1 MQGFAVRWRE
11 WVFLAK
17 AVLIGTGRMGTV
29 LEGLI
34 AEREGFEL
42 VGKVG
47 FENREDLP
55 DSLPLADVAIDFSAP
70 ALTADLCTYARS
82 CGCAVVSGTTGL
94 GEQELSLLEELGKS
108 VPVVHSGNYS
118 LGVAVLRRL
127 VAEAASALPGW
138 DIEIE
143 ETHHKKKVDA
153 PSGTAKMLIEAADPE
168 GACSLVYGR
177 EGIVG
182 ERPQREIGVHSLRG
196 GTVAGTH
203 EVHFFGTDEELVLTH
218 RAQSRQI
225 FAEGALAAAEKLL
238 AKEPGFYSFEDLMF
252 A

>member
-1 MQGFAVRWRE
+1 M
-11 WVFLAK
+11 
-17 AVLIGTGRMGTV
+17 
-29 LEGLI
+29 
-34 AEREGFEL
+34 
-42 VGKVG
+42 
-47 FENREDLP
+47 
-55 DSLPLADVAIDFSAP
+55 
-70 ALTADLCTYARS
+70 
-82 CGCAVVSGTTGL
+82 
-94 GEQELSLLEELGKS
+94 
-108 VPVVHSGNYS
+108 
-118 LGVAVLRRL
+118 
-127 VAEAASALPGW
+127 LPGW

-177 EGIVG
+177 EGILG
-182 ERPQREIGVHSLRG
+182 ERPAREIGVHSLRG

>member
-1 MQGFAVRWRE
+1 M
-11 WVFLAK
+11 AK
-17 AVLIGTGRMGTV
+17 VVLIGTGRMGAV

-47 FENREDLP
+47 FENRDVLP
-55 DSLPLADVAIDFSAP
+55 DGLPQADVAIDFSAP
-70 ALTADLCTYARS
+70 ALTKDLCTYARS

-94 GEQELSLLEELGKS
+94 GDEEMGALEELGKS

-127 VAEAASALPGW
+127 VAEAARTLSGW

-143 ETHHKKKVDA
+143 ETHHRKKVDA
-153 PSGTAKMLIEAADPE
+153 PSGTAKMLIEACDPE
-168 GACSLVYGR
+168 GTCPVVYGR
-177 EGIVG
+177 EGIAG
-182 ERPQREIGVHSLRG
+182 ERPEREIGVHSLRG

-238 AKEPGFYSFEDLMF
+238 GREPGFYTFEDLMF

>member
-34 AEREGFEL
+34 AER

-55 DSLPLADVAIDFSAP
+55 DSLPAADVAIDFSAR
-70 ALTADLCTYARS
+70 ALTADLCTYARN

-177 EGIVG
+177 EDIVG
-182 ERPQREIGVHSLRG
+182 ERPAREIGVHSLRG

>member
-1 MQGFAVRWRE
+1 MRWRE

-17 AVLIGTGRMGTV
+17 VVLVGTGRMGTV

-34 AEREGFEL
+34 AERAGFEL
-42 VGKVG
+42 VGMVG
-47 FENREDLP
+47 YENRDALP
-55 DSLPLADVAIDFSAP
+55 QGLPAADVAIDFSAP
-70 ALTADLCTYARS
+70 ALTEDLCTYARS

-94 GEQELSLLEELGKS
+94 GEAELGLLEELGRS

-127 VAEAASALPGW
+127 VGEAARAFPGW

-153 PSGTAKMLIEAADPE
+153 PSGTAKMLIEACDPE
-168 GACSLVYGR
+168 GTCPLVYGR

-182 ERPQREIGVHSLRG
+182 ARPEHEIGVHSLRG

-238 AKEPGFYSFEDLMF
+238 QAEPGFYTFEDLMF
-252 A
+252 S